1 MPLVGAVGHLPLLF
15 GGTSETRTSSMVS
28 ERTPLPM
35 LGLMRHIP
43 LPLEGAVRACTPATL
58 MRAVRYVPRFQ
69 SGGSERK
76 PQPMLG
82 AMKRHT
88 SATGGGSEGPANFT
102 TAEVTLMLECC
113 TARVSAQ
120 SKGLVNHTGSLVSN
134 SEQQWKTMSANWWVK
149 CGLTI
154 SEFFYYQSLCNHVV
168 SCIRQDY
175 VLHIQTCTP

>member
-43 LPLEGAVRACTPATL
+43 LPLEGAVRHVPLPFDVGSEICTS
-58 MRAVRYVPRFQ
+58 FQ